1 MNGSLIILE
10 LFSNNLFLRQE
21 ISEAIYYFFFLCW
34 EHLIIVEDQERKRWD
49 FEMKVIERLT
59 ADKLD
64 EIAKTM
70 MARWKDYRERERDGK
85 EEFHGI

>member
-1 MNGSLIILE
+1 
-10 LFSNNLFLRQE
+10 
-21 ISEAIYYFFFLCW
+21 
-34 EHLIIVEDQERKRWD
+34 
-49 FEMKVIERLT
+49 MKVIERLT